1 MSLLICLFLCIRV
14 IKSMMANKSSLYEM
28 DTATMFLV
36 CPMVAILVA
45 LMSAV
50 TGMCMMNQSISE
62 SIVLYTDEFV

>member
-1 MSLLICLFLCIRV
+1 
-14 IKSMMANKSSLYEM
+14 MMANKSSLYEM
-28 DTATMFLV
+28 DTTTMFLV

-50 TGMCMMNQSISE
+50 TGISMMNQSIFE